1 MIIFVISYPGR
12 TEFNESK
19 CRRKRQGSSR
29 YEEEESRARSERERV
44 ARSDDTDRIGI
55 NEAEESLQ
63 AKTFSRDRKITHL
76 EKKLE
81 VEKGILQRIDSTVV
95 SGEMESI
102 REMFMGLRE
111 SMDANS
117 SNQQTLDSLE
127 KVKK

>member
-1 MIIFVISYPGR
+1 MKASVEGKDR
-12 TEFNESK
+12 EVVDMRKKRAELEVRENELRDQMTQIAS
-19 CRRKRQGSSR
+19 
-29 YEEEESRARSERERV
+29 ELTRAV
-44 ARSDDTDRIGI
+44 
-55 NEAEESLQ
+55 EAEESLQ
-63 AKTFSRDRKITHL
+63 AKIFSRDRKITHL
-76 EKKLE
+76 EEKLE